1 MGTMQS
7 GGGGY
12 VWHIHEKMMMK
23 KEKEKERENKT
34 PRLLILLRKPNK
46 SVQQR
51 PFASL
56 VKSAGGIQKP
66 GSSSHKS
73 IGTLE
78 GYSAC
83 VETVNIYIAVSFMVS
98 NAW

>member
-1 MGTMQS
+1 MQS
-7 GGGGY
+7 GSGGY
-12 VWHIHEKMMMK
+12 VWHMHEKMMMMK
-23 KEKEKERENKT
+23 KEEKEREKNKN

-73 IGTLE
+73 IRAIQR
-78 GYSAC
+78 YSAR
-83 VETVNIYIAVSFMVS
+83 VKTMYI
-98 NAW
+98 